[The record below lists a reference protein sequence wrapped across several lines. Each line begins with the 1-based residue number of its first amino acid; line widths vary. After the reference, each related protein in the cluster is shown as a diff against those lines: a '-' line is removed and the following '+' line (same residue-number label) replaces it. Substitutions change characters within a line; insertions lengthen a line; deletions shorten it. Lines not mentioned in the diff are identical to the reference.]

1 MIISDSHTHHEHR
14 HGAIINW
21 RPGMAIE
28 PDLYYSAGTH
38 PWNAGTDDAVDSLPE
53 SPRIVAVGE
62 VGLDKAQGTPLD
74 IQQKELLKWI
84 EISENRELPLILH
97 IVRAFPEI
105 ITLKKRLSP
114 KQPWIIHGFRGK
126 PQLASELLRHGFY
139 LSIGEKY
146 NPDAV
151 AVIPRDRLLLES
163 DEGTG
168 IPLIE
173 NADPTLADKIFLK
186 NLQSGGD
193 GGEKP

>member
-1 MIISDSHTHHEHR
+1 MTINDSHTHHEHR

-21 RPGMAIE
+21 RPGMPIDPE
-28 PDLYYSAGTH
+28 LYYSAGTH
-38 PWNAGTDDAVDSLPE
+38 PWNVGTTYALESLPN

-62 VGLDKAQGTPLD
+62 VGLDKAQGPPLD

-84 EISENRELPLILH
+84 EISEIRKLPLILH

-105 ITLKKRLSP
+105 IALKKKLSP

-126 PQLASELLRHGFY
+126 PQLALELLRHGFY
-139 LSIGEKY
+139 LSIEEKY

-168 IPLIE
+168 IPYIK
-173 NADPTLADKIFLK
+173 NADPTLADKIFLY
-186 NLQSGGD
+186 NLQSGSD
-193 GGEKP
+193 GSEEP

>member
-1 MIISDSHTHHEHR
+1 M
-14 HGAIINW
+14 
-21 RPGMAIE
+21 
-28 PDLYYSAGTH
+28 
-38 PWNAGTDDAVDSLPE
+38 
-53 SPRIVAVGE
+53 GE

-105 ITLKKRLSP
+105 IALKKQLSP

-146 NPDAV
+146 NPEAV

-193 GGEKP
+193 GGEEP

>member
-1 MIISDSHTHHEHR
+1 MALQTISASVRASLEGLYTKTSV
-14 HGAIINW
+14 
-21 RPGMAIE
+21 PVVFPF
-28 PDLYYSAGTH
+28 PDA
-38 PWNAGTDDAVDSLPE
+38 SLVPE
-53 SPRIVAVGE
+53 
-62 VGLDKAQGTPLD
+62 
-74 IQQKELLKWI
+74 LKWI

-105 ITLKKRLSP
+105 IALKKQLSP

-146 NPDAV
+146 NPEAV

-193 GGEKP
+193 GGEEP